1 MRGPGA
7 GPLSPAT
14 PPPEWSLRSVAWT
27 AGLLALVIFFVPGAV
42 WAARWS
48 GSLPDLHLVVGLA
61 FAAGLALSA
70 APLRPRY
77 SALCAVAI
85 GVPVV
90 LWQVWAI
97 DRFRAP
103 AGLWPHLNELG
114 LRLGDWGGRLLGS
127 DRITDPTTFV
137 LLVLAGAWLAV
148 AGGVLLTVRG
158 RRPWPLVL
166 ALGTTLILA
175 LHEASAIEALRF
187 PVFAAASVALVART
201 RLLDRADVWR
211 FEGVR
216 FSSSVAPGSVLIAA
230 LAVLG
235 LWMGV
240 RALPHA
246 WLPYELQPPWIDEPS
261 PRAAL
266 VAPAPAAPAPA
277 PPPPP
282 PEPEPPP
289 PPPPPP
295 PPEPE
300 VEPPPP
306 EPPPPDPVDPP
317 SDAEPPPP
325 EPVDP
330 PFIWLAVLYTGGGL
344 IMLGAMARI
353 VWRWTLPGI
362 TTPEHTWGSL
372 LRLAGPLRLVPAGP
386 HTPGEFA
393 LVLASAAPAAAPHVG
408 RLAADYAGAR
418 YGGLWPSADES
429 VANLRAWEAAKRAL
443 LRHALQRLAYGL
455 RHPFAVA
462 RAVRPRRGPAVGR
475 AARRWGITP
484 SRLAVAV
491 AVAGVLVAGALAW
504 GWAVEEFRGA
514 GSAPDADAADALAPP
529 AAPDEAGDA
538 PAALGDAPSA
548 DPPLIDA
555 EPAVVPADAPPPD
568 DAPPDTAPD
577 SSAPPATWE
586 VRPGDTL
593 TAISAETGASI
604 EEIVRLNNLPDPDT
618 IHVGQVLILPTP

>member
-1 MRGPGA
+1 MRDPRA
-7 GPLSPAT
+7 GSLAPAT
-14 PPPEWSLRSVAWT
+14 PPPEWSLRSLAWT

-114 LRLGDWGGRLLGS
+114 LRLGDWGGRLLGG

-148 AGGVLLTVRG
+148 AGGVLLTLRG

-175 LHEASAIEALRF
+175 LHEASVIETLRF
-187 PVFAAASVALVART
+187 PIFAAASVALVART

-216 FSSSVAPGSVLIAA
+216 FSSSVAPGSVLLAA

-240 RALPHA
+240 RALPHT

-266 VAPAPAAPAPA
+266 AAPAPAAPVPA

-306 EPPPPDPVDPP
+306 EPPPPDPIEPP
-317 SDAEPPPP
+317 TDAEPPPP
-325 EPVDP
+325 EPTEP
-330 PFIWLAVLYTGGGL
+330 PFIWLAVLYAGGGL

-429 VANLRAWEAAKRAL
+429 VANLRAWEGREARPAATRA
-443 LRHALQRLAYGL
+443 AAAGL
-455 RHPFAVA
+455 RPAPPGRRRER
-462 RAVRPRRGPAVGR
+462 RAPAPRPRRRPRGAAMGHNAEPAGR
-475 AARRWGITP
+475 RRDGRGRDRP
-484 SRLAVAV
+484 VA
-491 AVAGVLVAGALAW
+491 ALAW

-514 GSAPDADAADALAPP
+514 GSASDADAADALAP
-529 AAPDEAGDA
+529 ADAPDEAGDA
-538 PAALGDAPSA
+538 PATLGGRARCGPARRRRRAGRSSRPTPPRPTPPPTHPPRRRPGRCVPATRSAPSRQ
-548 DPPLIDA
+548 
-555 EPAVVPADAPPPD
+555 
-568 DAPPDTAPD
+568 
-577 SSAPPATWE
+577 
-586 VRPGDTL
+586 RPGRRSRRSSVST
-593 TAISAETGASI
+593 TCA
-604 EEIVRLNNLPDPDT
+604 DPDT